1 MVYVCVMVTFKP
13 DIMMLPCLYERAE
26 LRLTLLTPGWVWLR
40 TWPTHPDTQMI
51 EQVDCQWLP
60 KRDNPRSVPVP
71 DFCPMVAVCLRH
83 GKKPTWLVL
92 KHLIYVASV
101 MNVPKSV
108 TYVTDLTI
116 HPWVLPQ
123 PARTTTTSP
132 DFLPCGVVLTK
143 ATRGRCWIRNLYI
156 GGFLMRTICKDT
168 TS

>member
-1 MVYVCVMVTFKP
+1 MRGRSWRWHCLLLIGFDWEP
-13 DIMMLPCLYERAE
+13 DQHILIPK
-26 LRLTLLTPGWVWLR
+26 RLK
-40 TWPTHPDTQMI
+40 
-51 EQVDCQWLP
+51 QVDCQWLP

-92 KHLIYVASV
+92 KYLIYVASV

-108 TYVTDLTI
+108 TYVTNLTI
-116 HPWVLPQ
+116 YPWVPQ

>member
-1 MVYVCVMVTFKP
+1 MRGRSWGWHCLLLVGFDWEP
-13 DIMMLPCLYERAE
+13 DQHILIPK
-26 LRLTLLTPGWVWLR
+26 RLK
-40 TWPTHPDTQMI
+40 
-51 EQVDCQWLP
+51 QVDCQWLP

-92 KHLIYVASV
+92 KYLIYVASV

-108 TYVTDLTI
+108 TYVTNLTI
-116 HPWVLPQ
+116 YPWVPQ

>member
-1 MVYVCVMVTFKP
+1 MRGRSWRWHCLLLIGFDWEP
-13 DIMMLPCLYERAE
+13 DQHILIPK
-26 LRLTLLTPGWVWLR
+26 RLK
-40 TWPTHPDTQMI
+40 
-51 EQVDCQWLP
+51 QVDCQWLP

-108 TYVTDLTI
+108 TYVTNLTI
-116 HPWVLPQ
+116 YPWVPQ
-123 PARTTTTSP
+123 PARTSTTSP

-143 ATRGRCWIRNLYI
+143 ATRGRCWITNLYI
-156 GGFLMRTICKDT
+156 GVFLMRTICKDT

>member
-1 MVYVCVMVTFKP
+1 MRGRSWRWHCLLLVGFDWEP
-13 DIMMLPCLYERAE
+13 DQHILIPK
-26 LRLTLLTPGWVWLR
+26 RLK
-40 TWPTHPDTQMI
+40 
-51 EQVDCQWLP
+51 QVDCQWLP

-108 TYVTDLTI
+108 TYVTNLTI
-116 HPWVLPQ
+116 YPWVPQ

-143 ATRGRCWIRNLYI
+143 ATRGRCWITNLYI
-156 GGFLMRTICKDT
+156 GVFLMRTICKDT

>member
-1 MVYVCVMVTFKP
+1 MRGRSWRWHCLLLIGFDWEP
-13 DIMMLPCLYERAE
+13 DQHILIPK
-26 LRLTLLTPGWVWLR
+26 RLK
-40 TWPTHPDTQMI
+40 
-51 EQVDCQWLP
+51 QVDCQWLP

-92 KHLIYVASV
+92 KYLIYVASV

-108 TYVTDLTI
+108 TYVTNLTI
-116 HPWVLPQ
+116 YPWVPQ

-143 ATRGRCWIRNLYI
+143 ATRGRCWITNLYI
-156 GGFLMRTICKDT
+156 GVFLMRTICKDT

>member
-1 MVYVCVMVTFKP
+1 MRGRSWRWHCLLLIGFDWEP
-13 DIMMLPCLYERAE
+13 DQHILIPK
-26 LRLTLLTPGWVWLR
+26 RLK
-40 TWPTHPDTQMI
+40 
-51 EQVDCQWLP
+51 QVDCQWLP

-116 HPWVLPQ
+116 HPWDPQ

-143 ATRGRCWIRNLYI
+143 ATRGRYWIRNLYI

>member
-1 MVYVCVMVTFKP
+1 MRGRSWRWHCLLLIGFDWEP
-13 DIMMLPCLYERAE
+13 DQHILIPK
-26 LRLTLLTPGWVWLR
+26 RLK
-40 TWPTHPDTQMI
+40 
-51 EQVDCQWLP
+51 QVDCQWLP

-92 KHLIYVASV
+92 KYLIYVASV

-108 TYVTDLTI
+108 TYVTNLTI
-116 HPWVLPQ
+116 YPWVPQ
-123 PARTTTTSP
+123 PARTATTSP

-143 ATRGRCWIRNLYI
+143 ATRGRCWITNLYI
-156 GGFLMRTICKDT
+156 GVFLMRTICKDT

>member
-1 MVYVCVMVTFKP
+1 MRGRSWRWHCLLLIGFDWEP
-13 DIMMLPCLYERAE
+13 DQHILIPK
-26 LRLTLLTPGWVWLR
+26 RLK
-40 TWPTHPDTQMI
+40 
-51 EQVDCQWLP
+51 QVDCQWLP

-92 KHLIYVASV
+92 KYLIYVASV

-116 HPWVLPQ
+116 HPWVPQ

-143 ATRGRCWIRNLYI
+143 ATRGRCWITNLYI
-156 GGFLMRTICKDT
+156 GVFLMRTICKDT

>member
-1 MVYVCVMVTFKP
+1 MRGRSWRWHCLLLIGFDWEP
-13 DIMMLPCLYERAE
+13 DQHILIPK
-26 LRLTLLTPGWVWLR
+26 RLK
-40 TWPTHPDTQMI
+40 
-51 EQVDCQWLP
+51 QVDCQWLP

-92 KHLIYVASV
+92 KYLIYVASV

-116 HPWVLPQ
+116 HPWVPQ

>member
-1 MVYVCVMVTFKP
+1 MRGRSWRWHCLLLIGFDWEP
-13 DIMMLPCLYERAE
+13 DQHILIPK
-26 LRLTLLTPGWVWLR
+26 RLK
-40 TWPTHPDTQMI
+40 
-51 EQVDCQWLP
+51 QVDCQWLP

-108 TYVTDLTI
+108 TYVTNLTI
-116 HPWVLPQ
+116 YPWVPQ